1 MHDPLLKHASQ
12 LRPRTAV
19 LMLAILLGVALA
31 APMAHTQTYSVLYN
45 FTGIPDGQN
54 PYAGLIKDSS
64 GNLYGT
70 TLVGGN
76 AGGYGTVFEINRSGT
91 ESLLHSFDRT
101 DGYLLFATVLRDKSG
116 NLYGTSEQGGTGG
129 EGVLFK
135 LSKSGKLTVLH
146 NFAGGTTD
154 GCLPLGGVTM
164 DAKGNLYGTTSL
176 CGGGYGEVW
185 KLSKK
190 GKITVLHG
198 FKDGS
203 TDGAIPESGNF
214 LMDKKGNLYGVTVEG
229 GPANRGVVYELS
241 PAGKFTL
248 LYAFAGGANDGCF
261 PSGTL
266 AMDASGALY
275 GTTQECGSSGDGIV
289 WKVANG
295 KETLLHNFSGAS
307 DGSSPYAGVILDAKG
322 NLYGTA
328 SAGGG
333 SGDGVVFELSPGGS
347 FSVLHTFAGSDGA
360 SPYSSLLRDAKGDLY
375 GTANAGGS
383 DGYGVVWKITP

>member
-1 MHDPLLKHASQ
+1 MHDPRLKEHSPI
-12 LRPRTAV
+12 RPRIALLLAV
-19 LMLAILLGVALA
+19 LLGIALA
-31 APMAHTQTYSVLYN
+31 TPMARAQTFSVLYN
-45 FTGIPDGQN
+45 FTGIPDGED
-54 PYAGLIKDSS
+54 PYAGLVKDSS

-76 AGGYGTVFEINRSGT
+76 AGGYGTVFKIDGSGT
-91 ESLLHSFDRT
+91 VSLLHSFDRT
-101 DGYLLFATVLRDKSG
+101 DGYLLFATVLRDKSD
-116 NLYGTSEQGGTGG
+116 NLYGTSEQGGTDG

-185 KLSKK
+185 KLNKK

-198 FKDGS
+198 FKSGS
-203 TDGAIPESGNF
+203 TDGAVPEGGNL

-229 GPANRGVVYELS
+229 GPADRGVVYELS
-241 PAGKFTL
+241 PTGKFTL

-289 WKVANG
+289 WKVSNG
-295 KETLLHNFSGAS
+295 KDTVLHNFTGS
-307 DGSSPYAGVILDAKG
+307 DGASPYAGVILDANG

-333 SGDGVVFELSPGGS
+333 SGDGVVFELSPGGTLTA
-347 FSVLHTFAGSDGA
+347 LHTFEGSDG
-360 SPYSSLLRDAKGDLY
+360 SLPYGSLLRDAQGNFY
-375 GTANAGGS
+375 GTANSGGT
-383 DGYGVVWKITP
+383 DGDGVVWKITP

>member
-1 MHDPLLKHASQ
+1 MHDPLLKQNLQ
-12 LRPRTAV
+12 LRPGAPVFLLAV
-19 LMLAILLGVALA
+19 LLGIAFAV
-31 APMAHTQTYSVLYN
+31 PIAHAQTYSVLYN

-70 TLVGGN
+70 TLVGGT
-76 AGGYGTVFEINRSGT
+76 AGGYGTVFKIDSAGT

-116 NLYGTSEQGGTGG
+116 NLYGTSEQGGTSG
-129 EGVLFK
+129 EGVVFK

-146 NFAGGTTD
+146 NFAGGASD

-185 KLSKK
+185 KLNKK
-190 GKITVLHG
+190 GKLTVLHG
-198 FKDGS
+198 FKSGS
-203 TDGAIPESGNF
+203 TDGAVPEVGN
-214 LMDKKGNLYGVTVEG
+214 LLIDKKGNLYGVTVEG
-229 GPANRGVVYELS
+229 GPADSGVVYELS
-241 PAGKFTL
+241 PTGKFTL

-266 AMDASGALY
+266 TMDARGALY
-275 GTTQECGSSGDGIV
+275 GTTQECGSSGKGIV
-289 WKVANG
+289 WKVSGG
-295 KETLLHNFSGAS
+295 KEAVLYNFTGGS
-307 DGSSPYAGVILDAKG
+307 DGSNPYAGVILDG
-322 NLYGTA
+322 NSNLYGTA
-328 SAGGG
+328 SAGGA
-333 SGDGVVFELSPGGS
+333 SGDGVVFEVSPGGNL
-347 FSVLHTFAGSDGA
+347 SVLHTFAGSDGA
-360 SPYSSLLRDAKGDLY
+360 SPYCSLLHDAQGNLY

-383 DGYGVVWKITP
+383 DGDGVVWKITP